1 MNSSNC
7 SVKAKLQE
15 LWMMQFK
22 QDFFEQLEG
31 FYSQVYPLPIS
42 NPHWLGWSDDAA
54 QLIGLEKPNAE
65 LLMQLSANYAAPGA
79 SYYAQVYSG
88 HQFGGYT
95 PRLGDGRSI
104 ILGEAIGP
112 NGAWDVALKG
122 GGPTP
127 YSRQGDGRAVMRSAV
142 REFLVSEALAALNVP
157 TSRALAV
164 IGSDLPVWRESQE
177 TAAITVR
184 LAKSHIRFG
193 HFEYFCHGEQGDT
206 GKLSQLVNFTI
217 KQHFAHLS
225 TDAAG
230 YKQWFYE
237 IVQSTAKMIAHWQ
250 SVGFAHGVMNTDNMS
265 ILGDTFDFGPFAFLD
280 TFKEG
285 FICNHSDHEG
295 RYAFGQQPA
304 VGLWNLKRLAQALTP
319 IIESDDL
326 IAALNTY
333 QSELVKQYLRLMR
346 GKLGMHQAAS
356 LHALNS
362 HDLSAKPLS
371 EEAQAELD
379 KHDLQLLGQFTVLLE
394 TNQLDYT
401 NSLRRFGQLDPSH
414 SHSTLRD
421 DMVDV
426 AGFDTWYKAYQDRVG
441 EVADIHGWQCE
452 RNSVNPKYILRNYLA
467 QEAIIDIEENGDN
480 SKLLQ
485 LQQLLRRPYDEQ
497 PEMEDFA
504 KRPPDWGQGLIM
516 SCSS

>member
-1 MNSSNC
+1 
-7 SVKAKLQE
+7 
-15 LWMMQFK
+15 MQFK
-22 QDFFEQLEG
+22 QNFFEQLEG

-193 HFEYFCHGEQGDT
+193 HFEYFFHSEQGDAA
-206 GKLSQLVNFTI
+206 KLTQLVNFTI
-217 KQHFAHLS
+217 QQHFPHLS

-237 IVQSTAKMIAHWQ
+237 VVQSTAKMIAHWQ

-295 RYAFGQQPA
+295 RYAFGQQPGI
-304 VGLWNLKRLAQALTP
+304 GLWNLKRLAQTLTP

-333 QSELVKQYLRLMR
+333 QFELVQQYLLLMR
-346 GKLGMHQAAS
+346 AKLG
-356 LHALNS
+356 
-362 HDLSAKPLS
+362 LSQPNQSPNAINA
-371 EEAQAELD
+371 EEQAELGN
-379 KHDLQLLGQFTVLLE
+379 KDLQLVGQLTGLLE

-401 NSLRRFGQLDPSH
+401 NSLRRFGQLDPS
-414 SHSTLRD
+414 SANSSLRD
-421 DMVDV
+421 DMVDL
-426 AGFDTWYKAYQDRVG
+426 AGFDTWYQAYQSRVG
-441 EVADIHGWQCE
+441 EVADVNAWQCE
-452 RNSVNPKYILRNYLA
+452 RNSANPKYILRNYLA
-467 QEAIIDIEENGDN
+467 QEAIIAIEENGDN

-485 LQQLLRRPYDEQ
+485 LQQLLQRPFDEQ
-497 PEMEDFA
+497 SEMEDFA
-504 KRPPDWGQGLIM
+504 KRPPQWGQGLIM

>member
-1 MNSSNC
+1 
-7 SVKAKLQE
+7 
-15 LWMMQFK
+15 MQFK

-54 QLIGLEKPNAE
+54 QLIGLEKPNTE

-193 HFEYFCHGEQGDT
+193 HFEYFFHSEPGDAA
-206 GKLSQLVNFTI
+206 KLTQLVNFTI
-217 KQHFAHLS
+217 QQHFPHLS

-237 IVQSTAKMIAHWQ
+237 VVQSTAKMIAHWQ
-250 SVGFAHGVMNTDNMS
+250 SIGFAHGVMNTDNMS

-295 RYAFGQQPA
+295 RYAFGQQPGI
-304 VGLWNLKRLAQALTP
+304 GLWNLKRLAQTLTL

-333 QSELVKQYLRLMR
+333 QFELVQQYLLLMR
-346 GKLGMHQAAS
+346 AKLG
-356 LHALNS
+356 
-362 HDLSAKPLS
+362 LSQPNQSPNAINA
-371 EEAQAELD
+371 EEQAELGN
-379 KHDLQLLGQFTVLLE
+379 KDLQLVGQLTGLLE

-401 NSLRRFGQLDPSH
+401 NSLRRFGQLDPS
-414 SHSTLRD
+414 SANSSLRD
-421 DMVDV
+421 DMVDL
-426 AGFDTWYKAYQDRVG
+426 AGFDTWYQAYQSRVG
-441 EVADIHGWQCE
+441 EVADVNAWQCE
-452 RNSVNPKYILRNYLA
+452 RNSANPKYILRNYLA
-467 QEAIIDIEENGDN
+467 QEAIIAIEENGDN

-485 LQQLLRRPYDEQ
+485 LQQLLQRPFDEQ

-504 KRPPDWGQGLIM
+504 KRPPQWGQGLIM

>member
-1 MNSSNC
+1 
-7 SVKAKLQE
+7 
-15 LWMMQFK
+15 MQFK
-22 QDFFEQLEG
+22 QNFFEQLEG

-193 HFEYFCHGEQGDT
+193 HFEYFFHSEQGDAA
-206 GKLSQLVNFTI
+206 KLTQLVNFTI
-217 KQHFAHLS
+217 QQHFPHLS

-237 IVQSTAKMIAHWQ
+237 VVQSTAKMIAHWQ

-295 RYAFGQQPA
+295 RYAFGQQPGI
-304 VGLWNLKRLAQALTP
+304 GLWNLKRLAQTLTP

-333 QSELVKQYLRLMR
+333 QFELVQQYLLLMR
-346 GKLGMHQAAS
+346 AKLGLSQPNQSPNAINAEEQA
-356 LHALNS
+356 
-362 HDLSAKPLS
+362 DLGNK
-371 EEAQAELD
+371 
-379 KHDLQLLGQFTVLLE
+379 DLQLVGQLTGLLE

-401 NSLRRFGQLDPSH
+401 NSLRRFGQLDPSSAH
-414 SHSTLRD
+414 SSLRD
-421 DMVDV
+421 DMVDL
-426 AGFDTWYKAYQDRVG
+426 AGFDTWYQAYQNRVG
-441 EVADIHGWQCE
+441 EVADVNVWQCE
-452 RNSVNPKYILRNYLA
+452 RNSANPKYILRNYLA
-467 QEAIIDIEENGDN
+467 QEAIIEIEENGDN

-485 LQQLLRRPYDEQ
+485 LQQLLRRPFDEQ

-504 KRPPDWGQGLIM
+504 KRPPQWGQGLIM

>member
-1 MNSSNC
+1 
-7 SVKAKLQE
+7 
-15 LWMMQFK
+15 MQFK

-31 FYSQVYPLPIS
+31 FYSQVYPLPMS
-42 NPHWLGWSDDAA
+42 NPNWLGWSEDAA
-54 QLIGLEKPNAE
+54 KLIGLEKPNNE
-65 LLMQLSANYAAPGA
+65 LLMQLSANDSAPGA

-142 REFLVSEALAALNVP
+142 REFLVSEALAALNIP

-193 HFEYFCHGEQGDT
+193 HFEYFCHSEQGDAD
-206 GKLSQLVNFTI
+206 KLTQLLNFTI
-217 KQHFAHLS
+217 QQHFPHLS

-237 IVQSTAKMIAHWQ
+237 VVHSTAKMIAHWQ

-295 RYAFGQQPA
+295 RYAYGQQPG

-319 IIESDDL
+319 VIESDDL

-333 QSELVKQYLRLMR
+333 QSVLVQQYLSLMR
-346 GKLGMHQAAS
+346 AKVGLQLPAHS
-356 LHALNS
+356 
-362 HDLSAKPLS
+362 SAFSP
-371 EEAQAELD
+371 EAQAELD
-379 KHDLQLLGQFTVLLE
+379 KQDLHLLGEFTVLLE

-401 NSLRRFGQLDPSH
+401 NSFRRFGQLDPNGSH
-414 SHSTLRD
+414 PTLRE
-421 DMVDV
+421 DMVDL
-426 AGFDTWYKAYQDRVG
+426 AGFDNWYLAYQKRVG
-441 EVADIHGWQCE
+441 EVADVDAWQCE
-452 RNSVNPKYILRNYLA
+452 RNSANPKYILRNYLA
-467 QEAIIDIEENGDN
+467 QEAIIAIEENGDD

-485 LQQLLRRPYDEQ
+485 LQQLLCRPYDEQ

-504 KRPPDWGQGLIM
+504 KRPPQWGQGLIM

>member
-1 MNSSNC
+1 
-7 SVKAKLQE
+7 
-15 LWMMQFK
+15 MQFK
-22 QDFFEQLEG
+22 QDYFEQLEG

-42 NPHWLGWSDDAA
+42 NPHWLGWSEDAA
-54 QLIGLEKPNAE
+54 QLIGLQQPNDE
-65 LLMQLSANYAAPGA
+65 LLMQLSANHAAPGA

-193 HFEYFCHGEQGDT
+193 HFEYFFHSEKGDA
-206 GKLSQLVNFTI
+206 GKLTQLINFTI
-217 KQHFAHLS
+217 EQHYPHLS

-230 YKQWFYE
+230 YIQWFYE
-237 IVQSTAKMIAHWQ
+237 VVKSTAIMIAHWQ

-265 ILGDTFDFGPFAFLD
+265 ILGDTFDFGPFSFLD

-295 RYAFGQQPA
+295 RYAFGQQPG
-304 VGLWNLKRLAQALTP
+304 VGLWNLKCLAQVLTP

-333 QSELVKQYLRLMR
+333 QDELVKQYLLLMR
-346 GKLGMHQAAS
+346 AKLG
-356 LHALNS
+356 
-362 HDLSAKPLS
+362 LSQPNINANGLS
-371 EEAQAELD
+371 EAAQAELN
-379 KHDLQLLGQFTVLLE
+379 KQDLHLVGQLTVLLE
-394 TNQLDYT
+394 SNQLDYS
-401 NSLRRFGQLDPSH
+401 NSLRNFGQLDPNSSH
-414 SHSTLRD
+414 SVLRD
-421 DMVDV
+421 SMVDL
-426 AGFDTWYKAYQDRVG
+426 AGFDTWYQAYQDRMG
-441 EVADIHGWQCE
+441 KVADVNVWQSE
-452 RNSVNPKYILRNYLA
+452 RKSVNPKYILRNYLA

-485 LQQLLRRPYDEQ
+485 LQQVLSRPYDEQ
-497 PEMEDFA
+497 PEMEDLA

>member
-1 MNSSNC
+1 
-7 SVKAKLQE
+7 
-15 LWMMQFK
+15 MQFK

-193 HFEYFCHGEQGDT
+193 HFEYFFHSEQGDAA
-206 GKLSQLVNFTI
+206 KLTQLVNFTI
-217 KQHFAHLS
+217 QQHFPHLS

-237 IVQSTAKMIAHWQ
+237 VVQSTAKMIAHWQ

-295 RYAFGQQPA
+295 RYAFGQQPGI
-304 VGLWNLKRLAQALTP
+304 GLWNLKRLAQTLTP

-333 QSELVKQYLRLMR
+333 QFELVQQYLLLMR
-346 GKLGMHQAAS
+346 AKLGLSQPNQSPNAINAEEQA
-356 LHALNS
+356 
-362 HDLSAKPLS
+362 DLGNK
-371 EEAQAELD
+371 
-379 KHDLQLLGQFTVLLE
+379 DLQLVGQLTGLLE

-401 NSLRRFGQLDPSH
+401 NSLRRFGQLDPSSAH
-414 SHSTLRD
+414 SSLRD
-421 DMVDV
+421 DMVDL
-426 AGFDTWYKAYQDRVG
+426 AGFDTWYQAYQNRVG
-441 EVADIHGWQCE
+441 EVADVNVWQCE
-452 RNSVNPKYILRNYLA
+452 RNSANPKYILRNYLA
-467 QEAIIDIEENGDN
+467 QEAIIAIEENGDN

-485 LQQLLRRPYDEQ
+485 LQQLLQRPFDEQ

-504 KRPPDWGQGLIM
+504 KRPPQWGQGLIM

>member
-1 MNSSNC
+1 MR
-7 SVKAKLQE
+7 
-15 LWMMQFK
+15 FK
-22 QDFFEQLEG
+22 QDFFEQLDG
-31 FYSQVYPLPIS
+31 FYSQVYPQGIQ
-42 NPHWLGWSDDAA
+42 NPQWLGWSDDAA
-54 QLIGLEKPNAE
+54 KLIGLGKPNND
-65 LLMQLSANYAAPGA
+65 LLMQLSANAAAPGA

-142 REFLVSEALAALNVP
+142 REFLVSEALAALSVP
-157 TSRALAV
+157 TTRALAV

-193 HFEYFCHGEQGDT
+193 HFEYFCYSEKGAPD
-206 GKLSQLVNFTI
+206 KLTQLLNFTI
-217 KQHFAHLS
+217 AQHFPHL
-225 TDAAG
+225 TADAAG
-230 YKQWFYE
+230 YKQWFVE
-237 IVQSTAKMIAHWQ
+237 VVQSTAKMIAHWQ
-250 SVGFAHGVMNTDNMS
+250 AVGFAHGVMNTDNMS

-280 TFKEG
+280 TFNES

-295 RYAFGQQPA
+295 RYAFGQQPG

-319 IIESDDL
+319 IIPSHDL

-333 QSELVKQYLRLMR
+333 QPSLVSEYVNLMR
-346 GKLGMHQAAS
+346 AKLGFGAAS
-356 LHALNS
+356 CQ
-362 HDLSAKPLS
+362 DR
-371 EEAQAELD
+371 ETQAELD
-379 KHDLQLLGQFTVLLE
+379 KQDLQLISQFTVLLE
-394 TNQLDYT
+394 NSLLDYS
-401 NSLRRFGQLDPSH
+401 NSLRKMGQIDISSQH
-414 SHSTLRD
+414 SPLRD
-421 DMVDV
+421 DMLNVSE
-426 AGFDTWYKAYQDRVG
+426 FDRWYQAYQARVG
-441 EVADIHGWQCE
+441 NVADVTVWQQQ
-452 RNSVNPKYILRNYLA
+452 RNQHNPKYVLRNYLA
-467 QEAIIDIEENGDN
+467 QEAIIDIEEKGDN

-485 LQQLLRRPYDEQ
+485 LQQLLTRPFDEQ
-497 PEMEDFA
+497 PQMNDLA